1 MEQHGRCS
9 AAPSGRIGFTQN
21 RTHFEKREL
30 MRKTKIVCTIGPAS
44 ESPEMLRAL
53 MRAGLDVARLNFSHG
68 TYEEHAS
75 RIQRIREAAAEV
87 GKFVGIMLD
96 IKGPKIRTGR
106 IQNGSVELLDGAQVT
121 LTIDPVEYGTA
132 ERVSISYEGLVEDV
146 YPGAPIRIDDGLI
159 GLEVIEVKHH
169 DILCK
174 VINGGTLKDNKG
186 INVPGVTLRIPG
198 VTEKDVADIQ
208 FGVQQGVDLIAASF
222 VRKAGDVLEVR
233 RILEEH
239 QYEADIIAKIE
250 TQEGL
255 ERLEE
260 IVKVSDGIMVARG
273 DLGVEIATEDV
284 PLAQK
289 RMIALCN
296 RAGKPVITATQMLD
310 SMQRN
315 PRPTRAEASDVANA
329 IFDGTDAIM
338 LSGETAAGRYPLESV
353 RTMAQIANRAERA
366 LSEHEVAG
374 RRIPNVEKSVT
385 DVIGQAVEQM
395 VEELGVRAIV
405 TATTSGHTARMIAK
419 HRPMTNIIASTPRSE
434 VARRLTVTWGVYPI
448 VVSESNSTDEVL
460 ETAVDGALDAGYVE
474 HGDLVIII
482 AGVPVGQ
489 RGTTNLLK
497 VHTIGQVLA
506 KGMGIGHKAASGRA
520 VVSKHSGDLL
530 ERVGQGDVLVTVGT
544 DRDVIPAIERASAII
559 VEEGGLTSHA
569 AVVGLSLGKPVIVGV
584 EHATDVIPDGVTL
597 TVDPQRGL
605 VYRGR
610 AQVL

>member
-1 MEQHGRCS
+1 
-9 AAPSGRIGFTQN
+9 
-21 RTHFEKREL
+21 

-44 ESPEMLRAL
+44 ESPEVLRAL
-53 MRAGLDVARLNFSHG
+53 MSAGLDVARLNFSHG
-68 TYEEHAS
+68 TYEEHAE
-75 RIQRIREAAAEV
+75 RIRRIREAAKDV

-96 IKGPKIRTGR
+96 IKGPKIRTGK
-106 IQNGSVELLDGAQVT
+106 IQNGSVELVDGSHII
-121 LTIDPVEYGTA
+121 LTSDKVDFGTA

-159 GLEVIEVKHH
+159 GLEVVEVKGH

-208 FGVQQGVDLIAASF
+208 FGVQQGVDIIAASF

-233 RILEEH
+233 RLLEE
-239 QYEADIIAKIE
+239 QNYQADIIAKIE

-260 IVKVSDGIMVARG
+260 IVKVADGIMVARG
-273 DLGVEIATEDV
+273 DLGVEIATEEV

-289 RMIALCN
+289 RMIMLCN

-338 LSGETAAGRYPLESV
+338 LSGETAAGRYPIESV
-353 RTMAQIANRAERA
+353 QMMAQIAIRSERA
-366 LSEHEVAG
+366 LSDHEVAG
-374 RRIPNVEKSVT
+374 RRVPNVEKTVT
-385 DVIGQAVEQM
+385 DVIGQAVETM
-395 VEELGVRAIV
+395 ANELGVRAIL

-419 HRPMTNIIASTPRSE
+419 HRPMTTIVAATPRADI
-434 VARRLTVTWGVYPI
+434 ARRLTVTWGVYP
-448 VVSESNSTDEVL
+448 VVVADFATTDEVL
-460 ETAVDGALDAGYVE
+460 ETAVNGALDGGYVQ

-497 VHTIGQVLA
+497 VHTIGDILA

-520 VVSKHSGDLL
+520 VVSSDAKDLL
-530 ERVGQGDVLVTVGT
+530 ARVQDGDVLVTVGS
-544 DRDVIPAIERASAII
+544 DRDIVPAMERASAII

-584 EHATDVIPDGVTL
+584 ANATDAIPDGSMV
-597 TVDPQRGL
+597 TVDPIRGL